1 MRRRLIVIATA
12 LALAGSPMAWAAPQ
26 DIGLHTTEPSQGLS
40 AALQQ
45 LSQDADPGAAGPQ
58 NLNLTTATDPS
69 FQGGDAATTSGNGF
83 GSATGGGG
91 LMAAVE
97 SLRSSDPLLEKS
109 DDGRVWTTIVQGFR
123 ISKVSRSEVDQ
134 WRSWFL
140 QHQGKLEQILNN
152 SRPFLYYVATAVAQ
166 RGMPMELALLPAIES
181 GYNPKAFSPAAAA
194 GLWQFV
200 PGTARN
206 FGLQNT
212 RWGDPRLSLTAST
225 NAALDYL
232 SYLYNYF
239 GGNWLLA
246 IAAYNAGQG
255 TVSAAI
261 QRNVAAGKPT
271 DFWSLNLP
279 QETENYVAE
288 LLGLAQVIEN
298 AKAYHVRLP
307 AIPNQAH
314 IAVVNTP
321 KSVALDV
328 AAKLMDMPVSELQ
341 HLNAGLSYGVAPADY
356 PLVVPKNKAT
366 QFKEALLTLPE
377 AAPAPQPAPVQA
389 PAPAPHLRYVA
400 VRPGD
405 TLSALAQRYGV
416 QVAQLQRWNHIA
428 SARALRVGQRLVVY
442 GGSVAVPQS
451 AGGTVTVRPGES
463 LWQIAQ
469 RTGVSVTAL
478 ARANGLSQASMLH
491 PGQVLQLPGGSAPA
505 QATPAVYT
513 ARAGSITVRPGESL
527 WQIAQRA
534 GLSVTALERAN
545 GLNGSSMLHPGQV
558 LRLPVADTEVAAIS
572 SAQERAATRPHPTTY
587 VVRPGDSVWQIAQ
600 RFHVSPKAVIQ
611 WNRLASAQ
619 DIRPG
624 THLTIYT
631 R

>member
-1 MRRRLIVIATA
+1 
-12 LALAGSPMAWAAPQ
+12 MAWAASQ
-26 DIGLHTTEPSQGLS
+26 DIGLHTTEPAQDLS

-45 LSQDADPGAAGPQ
+45 LSQDAQPTVAGPQ
-58 NLNLTTATDPS
+58 NLDLTTSTDPTLAAS
-69 FQGGDAATTSGNGF
+69 EGTAAQSGGS
-83 GSATGGGG
+83 GSATGGAG

-97 SLRSSDPLLEKS
+97 SLRSGDPLLGKS

-298 AKAYHVRLP
+298 AKAYHVSLP

-314 IAVVNTP
+314 IAVVTTP
-321 KSVALDV
+321 KTVALNV
-328 AAKLMDMPVSELQ
+328 AAKLMDMPVNELQ
-341 HLNAGLSYGVAPADY
+341 HLNAGLSYGVAPANY
-356 PLVVPKNKAT
+356 QLVVPKDKAT
-366 QFKEALLTLPE
+366 QLKEALLTLPE
-377 AAPAPQPAPVQA
+377 TPAPQPAPA
-389 PAPAPHLRYVA
+389 AAPAPHLRYVS

-405 TLSALAQRYGV
+405 TLSLVAQRYGV

-428 SARALRVGQRLVVY
+428 SPRALRVGQRLVVY
-442 GGSVAVPQS
+442 GGAPVAS
-451 AGGTVTVRPGES
+451 NGGGAITVRPGES

-469 RTGVSVTAL
+469 RAGVSVTAL
-478 ARANGLSQASMLH
+478 ARANGLTKASMLH
-491 PGQVLQLPGGSAPA
+491 PGQVLQLPGGGAGAPA
-505 QATPAVYT
+505 RATPAVYT
-513 ARAGSITVRPGESL
+513 ARGGSITVRPGESL

-545 GLNGSSMLHPGQV
+545 GLSRSSMLHPGQV
-558 LRLPVADTEVAAIS
+558 LRLPAVGTEVAAIS
-572 SAQERAATRPHPTTY
+572 PAQERAATAAHPTTY

-600 RFHVSPKAVIQ
+600 RFHVSPKAVVQ

-624 THLTIYT
+624 TQLTIYT

>member
-1 MRRRLIVIATA
+1 
-12 LALAGSPMAWAAPQ
+12 WAASQ
-26 DIGLHTTEPSQGLS
+26 DIGLHTTEPAQDLS

-45 LSQDADPGAAGPQ
+45 LSQDAQPTVAGPQ
-58 NLNLTTATDPS
+58 NLDLTISTDPTL
-69 FQGGDAATTSGNGF
+69 AASEGTAAQSS
-83 GSATGGGG
+83 GSATGGAG

-97 SLRSSDPLLEKS
+97 SLRSGDPLLGKS
-109 DDGRVWTTIVQGFR
+109 DDSRVWTTIVQGFR

-298 AKAYHVRLP
+298 AKAYHVSLP

-314 IAVVNTP
+314 IAVVTTP
-321 KSVALDV
+321 KTVALNV
-328 AAKLMDMPVSELQ
+328 AAKLMDMPVNELQ
-341 HLNAGLSYGVAPADY
+341 HLNAGLSFGVAPANY
-356 PLVVPKNKAT
+356 QLVVPKDKAT
-366 QFKEALLTLPE
+366 QLKEALLTLPE
-377 AAPAPQPAPVQA
+377 TQAPQPAPQPAPA
-389 PAPAPHLRYVA
+389 AAPAPHLRYVS

-405 TLSALAQRYGV
+405 TLSLVAQRYGV

-428 SARALRVGQRLVVY
+428 SPRALRVGQRLVVY
-442 GGSVAVPQS
+442 GGAPVAS
-451 AGGTVTVRPGES
+451 NGGAITVRPGES

-469 RTGVSVTAL
+469 RAGVSVTAL
-478 ARANGLSQASMLH
+478 ARANGLTEASMLH
-491 PGQVLQLPGGSAPA
+491 PGQVLQLPGGGAGAPA
-505 QATPAVYT
+505 RATPAVYT
-513 ARAGSITVRPGESL
+513 ARGGSITVRPGESL

-545 GLNGSSMLHPGQV
+545 GLSRSSMLHPGQV
-558 LRLPVADTEVAAIS
+558 LRLPAVGTEVAAIS
-572 SAQERAATRPHPTTY
+572 PAQERAATAVHPTTY

-600 RFHVSPKAVIQ
+600 RFHVSPKAVVQ

-624 THLTIYT
+624 TQLTIYT